1 MKSSQKTKVINF
13 QKRKK
18 RDFLDSKRWL
28 GTFTV
33 SFGLILLVLFF
44 FLTAGPGAW
53 GVAIPG
59 PRHADPPPPED
70 SMRKTAVPLGR

>member
-28 GTFTV
+28 GTFIAC
-33 SFGLILLVLFF
+33 FGLVLLILLY
-44 FLTAGPGAW
+44 FLMALSLT
-53 GVAIPG
+53 
-59 PRHADPPPPED
+59 
-70 SMRKTAVPLGR
+70 GRLIVY